1 MRFLPK
7 WAVPAFLVAVA
18 GFAAL
23 FFGGVHVW
31 SRSIVILAIFAFS
44 LVMFLDSGGRPCAV
58 SAQRGLSPFFFM
70 GVFLLAWGALHL
82 VPLPAAVVGVLSPE
96 AGRLWTA
103 AGASPRLSLYPFMTL
118 DAMVL
123 GFAFLLYYWI
133 ALEGLGDRARIQWAV
148 LGILVLGV
156 FESLYGLF
164 QLATGSNTILWWEN
178 PFSSNVVTGTFVNRN
193 HLAGFLS
200 MGLCLGIGYLW
211 GITGGSGRIR
221 RGRRKKLL
229 RERMAGLAET
239 FGYRGALVTLALAL
253 MLAAL
258 LASASRGGVVSFV
271 VGVVFMVGLILAR
284 GFRSWKG
291 FAIMAVLSVVMS
303 YVGYVAADRLVGRLA
318 SFSAGLEDRLAMA
331 RGAWTMAR
339 EFLVTGSGAG
349 TFEYVFPRFQEVHL
363 SKIVDHAHND
373 WVQVVAELG
382 VPGFLAAAAGVVAFL
397 VMAVGRWRERHD
409 PFALGIGLGGIGAVV
424 AMAVHSLSDFNM
436 RIPANPL
443 MLALIAA
450 VAWGALHKE
459 PPEGEGRP
467 EAPRRGRWVSRA
479 VIVATTGLI
488 ALSSFVAVQTWRA
501 DGLARIFVDS
511 TRPETRPSP
520 EELRRAREIAPG
532 FAGYWL
538 RTAVRLR
545 LYPGEG
551 ERLLTEEEA
560 RLSDPAGHLLALG
573 LQQNPSSWR
582 LWRERGWALFR
593 EAGRAGERRGETFR
607 RADEAMGQAASL
619 RPGDGRLQ
627 AEQGTIVLAAY
638 AAGVAGVDAG
648 DWQEAFRRALS
659 LDRGLAAD
667 VADLLVLYL
676 GEAGEG
682 ALAEVMP
689 DARSA
694 LEAAAFLIDQG
705 YRERGM
711 ALLRE
716 GEKRRVVEADA
727 LWVAYREGDPYGRE
741 GPARLRKLA
750 ALDPG
755 HPGLFLARG
764 DVPRALEAMERR
776 GEAFGAWQDTRTL
789 AARLQAALDA
799 KRGDAAM
806 LSYYLGLLAK
816 EQGNRSKAQSLL
828 YRTLNL
834 RSQYFPAW
842 IHLRDLLRENQGGD
856 ADRIQLEALEQKIQL
871 FAMRG
876 IVHDAWRGAGRVSG
890 RPAWRA
896 PFRVAEPVSEISIG
910 FEAPGD
916 GIWILEVNGRFLE
929 VWQGPRWSGEVAVDL
944 PPGEH
949 AFRLLSWDVD
959 LPVPRRGLPFRLE
972 ISWEGVF

>member
-1 MRFLPK
+1 MGGRFLPK
-7 WAVPAFLVAVA
+7 WAVPAFLVALA

-31 SRSIVILAIFAFS
+31 SRSCVILAIFAFS
-44 LVMFLDSGGRPCAV
+44 LVMFLETGGRPCAV
-58 SAQRGLSPFFFM
+58 SAQRGLSPFFCM
-70 GVFLLAWGALHL
+70 GVFLLGWGTLHL
-82 VPLPAAVVGVLSPE
+82 APLPAAVVGVLSPE
-96 AGRLWTA
+96 AGRLWSA
-103 AGASPRLSLYPFMTL
+103 VGASPRLSLYPFMTL

-133 ALEGLGDRARIQWAV
+133 ALEGLGDRVRIQWAV
-148 LGILVLGV
+148 IGILVLGV
-156 FESLYGLF
+156 FESLYGLV
-164 QLATGSNTILWWEN
+164 QLATGGNTILWWEN

-200 MGLCLGIGYLW
+200 MALCLGIGYLW
-211 GITGGSGRIR
+211 GITGGSGRTR

-229 RERMAGLAET
+229 RERLAGLAEE

-258 LASASRGGVVSFV
+258 LASASRGGVVSLM
-271 VGVVFMVGLILAR
+271 VGVVFMLGLILAR
-284 GFRSWKG
+284 GFRSSKG
-291 FAIMAVLSVVMS
+291 FAVMALLSGVMS

-318 SFSAGLEDRLAMA
+318 VFSSGLEGRIA
-331 RGAWTMAR
+331 RTRDAWTMAR
-339 EFLVTGSGAG
+339 EFLFTGSGAG
-349 TFEYVFPRFQEVHL
+349 TFEFVFPRFQSVTL

-373 WVQVVAELG
+373 WVQLVAELG
-382 VPGFLAAAAGVVAFL
+382 VPGFLIVTVGVVAFL
-397 VMAVGRWRERHD
+397 VVAIGRWRERHD

-443 MLALIAA
+443 LLALIAA
-450 VAWGALHKE
+450 VAWGALYKG

-467 EAPRRGRWVSRA
+467 EAPRRGRWVNRT
-479 VIVATTGLI
+479 VIVAATGLI
-488 ALSSFVAVQTWRA
+488 ALSSFVVVQTWRA
-501 DGLARIFVDS
+501 DGLARIFVDT

-520 EELRRAREIAPG
+520 EELRRARGIAPG
-532 FAGYWL
+532 YADYWL

-582 LWRERGWALFR
+582 LWRELGWTLFR
-593 EAGRAGERRGETFR
+593 EAGSAGEGRGETLR
-607 RADEAMGQAASL
+607 RAVGAMGQAASL

-627 AEQGTIVLAAY
+627 AEQGTIALAAY
-638 AAGVAGVDAG
+638 AAGVEGVDAG
-648 DWQEAFRRALS
+648 EWQGAFRRALS
-659 LDRGLAAD
+659 LDRRLAAD
-667 VADLLVLYL
+667 VADLLVVYL
-676 GEAGEG
+676 GDAGTG

-689 DARSA
+689 DAPSA
-694 LEAAAFLIDQG
+694 LEAAAFLIDQR

-716 GEKRRVVEADA
+716 GEKRRVVEADE
-727 LWVAYREGDPYGRE
+727 LWAEYREGGQYGRE
-741 GPARLRKLA
+741 GPALLRRVA

-755 HPGLFLARG
+755 HPGLLLVRG
-764 DVPRALEAMERR
+764 DVLRAMQSMERR
-776 GEAFGAWQDTRTL
+776 REAFGEWQDTRTM
-789 AARLQAALDA
+789 AVYLQAELDA
-799 KRGDAAM
+799 KRGDPAM

-816 EQGNRSKAQSLL
+816 EQGNRSQAQSLL

-842 IHLRDLLRENQGGD
+842 IHLRDLLRDNQISD
-856 ADRIQLEALEQKIQL
+856 ADRIQLDALEQRIGL

-896 PFRVAEPVSEISIG
+896 PFRVAEPVSQVSVS
-910 FEAPGD
+910 FEVPGD

-929 VWQGPRWSGEVAVDL
+929 VWQGPVWSGEVAVIL

-949 AFRLLSWDVD
+949 EFRLLSWDAD

-972 ISWEGVF
+972 ISWE